1 MSERFALDAIWLKG
15 DALGQLFDALQPV
28 GEARIVGGAVRNT
41 LMGEAVADLD
51 VATDALPNVVA
62 EAAKNAGLRVHET
75 GIAHG
80 TLTIVAAGLPFEVTT
95 LREDVSTDGRRA
107 TVRFTKDWARDA
119 ARRDFTINGLYV
131 DREGNGTDYV
141 GGLAD
146 CLARR
151 VRFIGDADTRIL
163 EDHLRILRFF
173 RLHAAYGEG
182 PLDPI
187 GLAAAHRHVNTLKHL
202 SAERIHNEVMRLLC
216 APRAN
221 EVIPVMVDGGFF
233 SGFTKGPLSP
243 SSYAALA
250 DVELRA
256 GRTPT
261 PVLGLAALCQYDA
274 EAYAH
279 LADTLKMSRR
289 DRARGLAALE
299 AARQFP
305 PRSAPHVKH
314 LLYDYGPDTFADGLM
329 LALSRGIVVVDWPH
343 LIVEA
348 RRWVQPV
355 LPITGEDLIAAG
367 IPEGPRLGNTLHALI
382 ARWRDSEFTLN
393 REALLTMAREA
404 SDGGDA

>member
-15 DALGQLFDALQPV
+15 DALGQLFDALQTV

-41 LMGEAVADLD
+41 LMGEAVADID
-51 VATDALPNVVA
+51 VATDALPDAVA
-62 EAAKNAGLRVHET
+62 AASKNAGLRVHET
-75 GIAHG
+75 GLAHG
-80 TLTIVAAGLPFEVTT
+80 TLTVVASGQPFEVTT
-95 LREDVSTDGRRA
+95 LREDMTTDGRRA

-119 ARRDFTINGLYV
+119 ERRDFTINALYA
-131 DREGNGTDYV
+131 DREGTGIDYV

-163 EDHLRILRFF
+163 EDRLRILRFF

-182 PLDPI
+182 PLDPL
-187 GLAAAHRHVNTLKHL
+187 GLAAAHRHVDTLKDL
-202 SAERIHNEVMRLLC
+202 SAERVHNEMMRLLC

-221 EVIPVMVDGGFF
+221 EVIPVMVDGGFLAA
-233 SGFTKGPLSP
+233 FTKGPLSP

-250 DVELRA
+250 DAELRA
-256 GRTPT
+256 GRSPT
-261 PVLGLAALCQYDA
+261 PVLGFAALCQYDSD
-274 EAYAH
+274 AYAY
-279 LADTLKMSRR
+279 LADALKMSRK
-289 DRARGLAALE
+289 DRARGIAALE
-299 AARQFP
+299 AAKHFP
-305 PRSAPHVKH
+305 PRSVPHVKH

-348 RRWVQPV
+348 RRWARPV
-355 LPITGEDLIAAG
+355 PPISGEDLMAVG

-382 ARWRDSEFTLN
+382 TRWRDSEFSLT
-393 REALLTMAREA
+393 REALLAMARDA
-404 SDGGDA
+404 ADGETP